1 MAVGIL
7 LHRCGGG
14 CQVVMDSSNDL
25 LTLGDK
31 LGGVLN
37 FTVLK
42 SGEGMIQRQTHIL
55 LIYHFERR
63 ELCPGVD
70 GVVQRKLG
78 VTQLKVPVVLP
89 RQHIA
94 M

>member
-1 MAVGIL
+1 MAVGVL

-14 CQVVMDSSNDL
+14 CQVAADSGDDL

-31 LGGVLN
+31 VGGVLN

-42 SGEGMIQRQTHIL
+42 SGEGMIQRQTHVLFIH
-55 LIYHFERR
+55 HFKRR
-63 ELCPGVD
+63 ELCAGVD

-89 RQHIA
+89 RRHIA
-94 M
+94 T